1 MKSSISAALI
11 AATATTILAFI
22 SPSVQVQ
29 AQGTAAGP
37 RPAPQPGHTVNLLYS
52 NSANDDVGS
61 DDVPFNACFA
71 SETAF
76 KPYVYLT
83 FGPKN
88 ATINFYKDSN
98 CQDFTF
104 GLNGYYGG
112 YPGQARSFRWVGWS
126 EDTLG
131 ELFLKPIAGQGE
143 AAIHPGGPPTA
154 PIVITPPP
162 PPTEGGGHPN
172 NPPPPPST
180 TNPDQ
185 ETGGNDNST
194 GPKYKRTPT
203 FFGVVFLGMA
213 VLSIGALIYWRTA
226 SKKEALD
233 KGKGLLPSYGRGATR
248 DDEDE
253 DNDILLT
260 THNRSHL
267 NNDDISFSIGDGEDS
282 DDDEEDRRHVRR
294 DNNGVGEEE
303 EEDHEDMREQK
314 PRAGQHDRYSD
325 DDDHA

>member
-1 MKSSISAALI
+1 MKTPISAALI
-11 AATATTILAFI
+11 AATATALLAFL

-29 AQGTAAGP
+29 AQGTVAGP
-37 RPAPQPGHTVNLLYS
+37 RPAPQPGQTVNVLYS
-52 NSANDDVGS
+52 NSANDDTGS
-61 DDVPFNACFA
+61 DDAPFNACFA
-71 SETAF
+71 SEAAF

-104 GLNGYYGG
+104 GLDGYYGG

-131 ELFLKPIAGQGE
+131 DLFLKPIVGQGE

-154 PIVITPPP
+154 PTTPP

-172 NPPPPPST
+172 NPPT
-180 TNPDQ
+180 TTTPDQ
-185 ETGGNDNST
+185 ETGGSDNST
-194 GPKYKRTPT
+194 NPKYKRTPT
-203 FFGVVFLGMA
+203 FFGVIFLGMA
-213 VLSIGALIYWRTA
+213 VLSIGGLIYWRT
-226 SKKEALD
+226 SGKKETLD

-248 DDEDE
+248 DEEDE

-267 NNDDISFSIGDGEDS
+267 NNDEISFSIGDGEDS
-282 DDDEEDRRHVRR
+282 DDDDKDHLHVRR
-294 DNNGVGEEE
+294 DNIVDGEEE
-303 EEDHEDMREQK
+303 EEEGHEDMREQK
-314 PRAGQHDRYSD
+314 PRAGQHDRYRD